1 VYFQTAGVLSHASYN
16 LKVGGGSVLSIR
28 SGLQIF
34 REALVKTSERRAQC
48 NAVSISVA
56 ILSFAATPSGTPSMA
71 ADARVAD
78 MVQAGKI
85 RVAMFLPTYIKD
97 SVTGEVRGRGVGIV
111 MIEIARVLAA
121 RLGVEAQI
129 IGYPTPSNVVE
140 CLKTSACDMTFMGIE
155 PSRAAEVDFSPPAF
169 HLDYTYLVPAGS
181 TIHNVADVDQPSVRI
196 AVVRTHAST
205 LALTRIVKRAELV
218 GTELPDNALD
228 LLRAG
233 KADAFAF
240 PRYILLDCSVG
251 LPGSRVLPDA
261 YGVNRVGIA
270 IAKGKAEW
278 LGYISEFIEEAK
290 ASGLMQSAIERS
302 KVRGVQVAPPGHS
315 SAR

>member
-1 VYFQTAGVLSHASYN
+1 MRTAGVPFLSSCN
-16 LKVGGGSVLSIR
+16 LNVGGGSVLSSTR
-28 SGLQIF
+28 GLQIF
-34 REALVKTSERRAQC
+34 RETLVKTSERRTRC
-48 NAVSISVA
+48 NAVSIGVA
-56 ILSFAATPSGTPSMA
+56 VLSLAATLLGTPSMA
-71 ADARVAD
+71 ADAQLAD
-78 MVQAGKI
+78 IMQAGKI

-97 SVTGEVRGRGVGIV
+97 SVTGELRGRGVGIV
-111 MIEIARVLAA
+111 IIEIARALAA

-129 IGYPTPSNVVE
+129 IGYPTPSSVVE

-169 HLDYTYLVPAGS
+169 HLDYTYLVPASS
-181 TIHNVADVDQPSVRI
+181 TIHSVAEVDRPGIRI

-205 LALTRIVKRAELV
+205 LTLTRIVRRAELI
-218 GTELPDNALD
+218 GTELPNNALD

-240 PRYILLDCSVG
+240 PRYILLDYSAE

-270 IAKGKAEW
+270 IPKGQAGW
-278 LGYISEFIEEAK
+278 LEYIDEFIEEAK
-290 ASGLMQSAIERS
+290 TSGLMQSAIERS
-302 KVRGVQVAPPGHS
+302 NVRGVQVAPPGNP
-315 SAR
+315 SAQ